1 MYGPA
6 SPTAGDCTKA
16 DIRLSLPHLGQGS
29 AVSASYK
36 VHARA
41 RSALACS
48 PVFSA
53 LMLTTEP
60 HVPPRARH
68 CDCSCRPSHHA
79 VLNEEEHLCEQEE
92 WILKAKKNPSQASNE
107 AENSGADEA
116 IVQPNLG
123 EVANMRHQA
132 DCLRWSEM
140 SRLPYWNPTF
150 QLTVLS
156 EFLHGALEGVP
167 VAALEITMDAA
178 GIANDRSPACPSD
191 FAEFDP
197 DNSLVV
203 RDAWVRAGDTPA
215 GIKVCCSK
223 EEAASAGIGGHGRDK
238 GSDRLAIDH
247 HHDSPPSV
255 DRSRRWGNFPDPR
268 TGIKTRK
275 WLNAGLTRLLGHH
288 FTPIIAIHPPASLTA
303 STLAP
308 NARWLTLPRVPRKSS
323 KPVSPVLLELS
334 GLPHD
339 PAALFFSQNHDPHL
353 SLPEGVGEFSI
364 AKALDGANSTQNSF
378 NDPRAP
384 SRAHKALQAPA
395 PLLPA
400 AQTSRGQCPAS
411 LSCFFREE
419 FLLLL
424 QQIFPYAGNLAWKS
438 SKRLLRSPG
447 TARESLSSIASY
459 PSRPTLTRTM
469 DYIPPLLL
477 SKPIFITLKIEYKP
491 TGPCGPGNGRGP
503 AYPFAPHS
511 PTRARAL
518 PEMFLTVRHPGP
530 LHPPRAPTPDVL
542 ETDGIEVPEC
552 EPLVHLDG
560 VSDSL
565 DLSLSTSL
573 STPHHRPPS
582 RPAPFPLTHPTTFE
596 FAVHARRPSG
606 RRRSESRSPASAPP
620 IKARSRGPL
629 TPTSFDL

>member
-29 AVSASYK
+29 AVSSASYK

-247 HHDSPPSV
+247 HHHSPPSV

-308 NARWLTLPRVPRKSS
+308 NARWLTLPRVSITRRDFQSTQKLQADF
-323 KPVSPVLLELS
+323 PVLLELS

-353 SLPEGVGEFSI
+353 SLPEGVGEISI
-364 AKALDGANSTQNSF
+364 AKALDGANSPQTHSMT
-378 NDPRAP
+378 PVLPVAP
-384 SRAHKALQAPA
+384 TKHFKQQHLYGQ
-395 PLLPA
+395 PLKTL
-400 AQTSRGQCPAS
+400 
-411 LSCFFREE
+411 
-419 FLLLL
+419 
-424 QQIFPYAGNLAWKS
+424 AGNVPHPYHAFAETQGRS
-438 SKRLLRSPG
+438 SILLHLNTGLRLL
-447 TARESLSSIASY
+447 
-459 PSRPTLTRTM
+459 
-469 DYIPPLLL
+469 
-477 SKPIFITLKIEYKP
+477 EY
-491 TGPCGPGNGRGP
+491 TG
-503 AYPFAPHS
+503 AQ
-511 PTRARAL
+511 ARASNL
-518 PEMFLTVRHPGP
+518 KGRYNGG
-530 LHPPRAPTPDVL
+530 A
-542 ETDGIEVPEC
+542 GK
-552 EPLVHLDG
+552 
-560 VSDSL
+560 DSL
-565 DLSLSTSL
+565 
-573 STPHHRPPS
+573 
-582 RPAPFPLTHPTTFE
+582 
-596 FAVHARRPSG
+596 
-606 RRRSESRSPASAPP
+606 
-620 IKARSRGPL
+620 
-629 TPTSFDL
+629 